1 MNLAANNVHKVSFE
15 PTPNP
20 QTLRFSAQQSFNEF
34 PANFASAQETTISP
48 LARKLFGF
56 PWCQAVYVGRDFVT
70 VTKAEWVQWEI
81 IAEPLANLIEEH
93 LNSGQPAV
101 APMSETSGDAAAG
114 TAGDNPDV
122 QRIKKI
128 LDEEIRPMV
137 AQDGGDI
144 VFSRFEHGIVYLH
157 MQGSCA
163 GCPSSTMTLKMGIES
178 RLMEA
183 IPSVKE
189 VVSI

>member
-1 MNLAANNVHKVSFE
+1 MNQAPNAVHKVSFE

-20 QTLRFSAQQSFNEF
+20 HTLRFSTHQVFNEF
-34 PANFASAQETTISP
+34 SANFTSAQETTISP

-70 VTKAEWVQWEI
+70 VTKADWVQWEI

-101 APMSETSGDAAAG
+101 APLSESSGTS
-114 TAGDNPDV
+114 AGDNAEV

-163 GCPSSTMTLKMGIES
+163 GCPSSTMTLKMGIEA

-183 IPSVKE
+183 VPAVKE
-189 VVSI
+189 VVAI

>member
-1 MNLAANNVHKVSFE
+1 MNQARPAPHKVSFE

-20 QTLRFSAQQSFNEF
+20 HTLRFSAQQVFNEF
-34 PANFASAQETTISP
+34 PANFTSSQETTISP

-56 PWCQAVYVGRDFVT
+56 PWCQGVYVGRDFVT
-70 VTKAEWVQWEI
+70 VTKADWVEWDI

-101 APMSETSGDAAAG
+101 APLSEATGTNAASNSADS
-114 TAGDNPDV
+114 AEIL
-122 QRIKKI
+122 RIKKI

-163 GCPSSTMTLKMGIES
+163 GCPSSTMTLKMGIEA

-183 IPSVKE
+183 IPAVKE
-189 VVSI
+189 VVAI